1 MRLWSDHF
9 KLKYFNIPASGGL
22 FFLRGSDQEI
32 AYGIGYSLSGQGNPG
47 IRHIGNVPKVPASP
61 GMPANV
67 WMHNLYFSVGDGAF
81 QVCQPLGTSSWLN
94 VSTDDILYQD
104 SYGISTSSGVM
115 LVNAGLATAQSNYT
129 CNNVKFVN
137 VSGQG
142 LYTAII
148 AAGNAPSST
157 NNISIIGGTTDETIS
172 TSVVSSIP
180 IGDINIGGLAS
191 ASTASNIIINGVT
204 ILNSN
209 RQQIQA
215 VGSVSGLQIEN
226 STFGV
231 ARNLAFP
238 MIDIQGTTGTVI
250 NNNSITTG
258 PGSSGISLG
267 DTTLVTSSPIV
278 TNNNISGVGQSRQ
291 GILLGN
297 VNAASVTGNAITKY
311 SGTTTSI
318 GIGLTT
324 AANPNPGTTN
334 STVTLDNVSAMPVP
348 IVCASGQ
355 GNSVTN
361 NTGASDC
368 TP

>member
-1 MRLWSDHF
+1 
-9 KLKYFNIPASGGL
+9 
-22 FFLRGSDQEI
+22 
-32 AYGIGYSLSGQGNPG
+32 
-47 IRHIGNVPKVPASP
+47 
-61 GMPANV
+61 MPANV